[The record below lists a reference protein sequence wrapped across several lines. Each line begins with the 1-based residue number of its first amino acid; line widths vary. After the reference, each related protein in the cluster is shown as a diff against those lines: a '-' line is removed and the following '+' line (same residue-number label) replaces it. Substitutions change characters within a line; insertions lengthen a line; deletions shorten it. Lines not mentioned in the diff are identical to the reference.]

1 MIQVYARGNENFDS
15 NGDMTLLPTTCEL
28 STEINGAWELTMS
41 HTLDKEG
48 RWEYLEEEAVISAPT
63 FRDDHQLFR
72 IDKCVKTD
80 TEVEITAYPIF
91 FDSADD
97 CVLMDTRPT
106 DRNGQDALDIMM
118 EGSRYSGRSDITTGG
133 TAYFIRRNLMD
144 AINGENEPTFVQVW
158 GGEIL
163 YDNFTVNINERIGGD
178 YGAEIRYGK
187 NMDGLSYTVDMS
199 DVATRIIPVAYN
211 GRMMSG
217 NAPWVDSPNI
227 NKYAKKYIREV
238 KFDDVKLYED
248 VSGETEETEDTICQ
262 TQEELD
268 SVLKKRCEEMYDSG
282 ADVPDVTIEV
292 DMIDLAQTDQYKDFQ
307 GLVTVALG
315 DTVRCI
321 NSKLGITSNA
331 RVIKLTWDCITNRSA
346 GMTLGDYEYNYFS
359 ELTSSLEAVKQIVGP
374 GNTVIAERVQ
384 GVQGV
389 LNAINTQLR
398 YQKNAAQTQDV
409 RAILFEDTNPDS
421 PLYGAMCLGT
431 QGFQIADKR
440 TEDGRDW
447 DWSTAFTA
455 KGGYADVLIAG
466 ILADKTGKNFWN
478 LDTGEM
484 QLSGILK
491 QSTGAGGMEIR
502 DGAIKFLDAAGN
514 TLAIMHVSEEQVLLQ
529 GTGELSGI
537 IRLGGSGSGDVQ
549 IVPGT
554 GGKAVIFGNTLEIN
568 ATSVTTGGASAKTG
582 RAEFSNG
589 TYLEFKNGMLT
600 GGNTSGGSF

>member
-41 HTLDKEG
+41 HPIDKEG

-63 FRDDHQLFR
+63 FRGDYQLFR

-80 TEVEITAYPIF
+80 TTVEITAYPIF

-97 CVLMDTRPT
+97 CILMDTRPT
-106 DRNGQDALDIMM
+106 DRSGQDALDIMM
-118 EGSRYSGRSDITTGG
+118 EGSRYSGQSDIATGG

-163 YDNFTVNINERIGGD
+163 YDNFTVIINERIGGD
-178 YGAEIRYGK
+178 YGVEIRYGK

-217 NAPWVDSPNI
+217 NTPWVDSPNI

-248 VSGETEETEDTICQ
+248 VSGETEENEDTICQ

-268 SVLKKRCEEMYDSG
+268 SVLKERCEEMYDSG
-282 ADVPDVTIEV
+282 ADTPDVTIEV
-292 DMIDLAQTDQYKDFQ
+292 NMIDLAQTDQYKDFQ

-321 NSKLGITSNA
+321 NSKLGIASNA

-384 GVQGV
+384 GV

-398 YQKNAAQTQDV
+398 YQKNVAQTQDV

-466 ILADKTGKNFWN
+466 VLADKTGKNFWN

-484 QLSGILK
+484 QISGTMRQL
-491 QSTGAGGMEIR
+491 TGSGGLEIK
-502 DGAIKFLDAAGN
+502 DGVMKFLNADGEV
-514 TLAIMHVSEEQVLLQ
+514 LATMNVSEEQVLLQ
-529 GTGELSGI
+529 GVGKLSGI
-537 IRLGGSGSGDVQ
+537 IRLGGSGNGDVQ
-549 IVPGT
+549 ILPGS
-554 GGKAVIFGNTLEIN
+554 GGKAIIFGNVLEIN

>member
-1 MIQVYARGNENFDS
+1 MIQIYKPENTGYEK
-15 NGDMTLLPTTCEL
+15 NGDMPLLPTTATVHAVL
-28 STEINGAWELTMS
+28 NGEWEV
-41 HTLDKEG
+41 TLEHPIDEDG
-48 RWEYLEEEAVISAPT
+48 RWKYIIEDAVVKMPS
-63 FRDDHQLFR
+63 FNGDQLFR
-72 IDKCVKTD
+72 VKRKEKSD
-80 TEVEITAYPIF
+80 DGITAEMQPIF
-91 FDSADD
+91 MDAKDD
-97 CVLMDTRPT
+97 CFLKDVRPT
-106 DRNGQDALDIMM
+106 EKTGQQALDMM
-118 EGSRYSGRSDITTGG
+118 TEPNKKYSARSNITNIS
-133 TAYFIRRNLMD
+133 TAYYQTKNLIEAISAEDENSFINR
-144 AINGENEPTFVQVW
+144 W
-158 GGEIL
+158 GGEVI
-163 YDNFTVNINERIGGD
+163 YDNYTIVINDRAGDD
-178 YGAEIRYGK
+178 YGYEVLYGKNITENGISEEIETRDIVTRIVPKAYNGNMIEGDAPWIDSPEIEKYPTIRYGV
-187 NMDGLSYTVDMS
+187 M
-199 DVATRIIPVAYN
+199 
-211 GRMMSG
+211 
-217 NAPWVDSPNI
+217 
-227 NKYAKKYIREV
+227 E
-238 KFDDVKLYED
+238 FEDVKMRED
-248 VSGETEETEDTICQ
+248 AQEDDEEDGITVCD
-262 TQEELD
+262 TQEQLEEA
-268 SVLKKRCEEMYDSG
+268 LKKKCEEQFEAGVDK
-282 ADVPDVTIEV
+282 PTVTLSV
-292 DMIDLAQTDQYKDFQ
+292 DIVMLEGTDLYKDFED
-307 GLVTVALG
+307 LTKVSLG
-315 DTVRCI
+315 DTVHCRH
-321 NSKLGITSNA
+321 SKLNIVTDA
-331 RVIKLTWDCITNRSA
+331 RVIELEWDCLEKRVDSVVV
-346 GMTLGDYEYNYFS
+346 GEFQYNYIDDA
-359 ELTSSLEAVKQIVGP
+359 TSMMNRVESAIRPDGSVIGQQVK
-374 GNTVIAERVQ
+374 
-384 GVQGV
+384 GV

-398 YQKNAAQTQDV
+398 YQKNVAQTQDV

-491 QSTGAGGMEIR
+491 QLTGAGGMEIR
-502 DGAIKFLDAAGN
+502 DGAIRFLDAAGN

-537 IRLGGSGSGDVQ
+537 IRLGGSGNGDVQ

>member
-15 NGDMTLLPTTCEL
+15 NGDMTLLPTICEL

-41 HTLDKEG
+41 HPIDKEG

-63 FRDDHQLFR
+63 FQDEHQLFR

-80 TEVEITAYPIF
+80 TTVEITAYPIF

-97 CVLMDTRPT
+97 CILMDARPT
-106 DRNGQDALDIMM
+106 DRSGQDALDIMM
-118 EGSRYSGRSDITTGG
+118 EGSRYSGRSDIATGG

-163 YDNFTVNINERIGGD
+163 YDNFTVIINERIGGD
-178 YGAEIRYGK
+178 YGVEIRYGK

-217 NAPWVDSPNI
+217 DAPWVDSPNI

-248 VSGETEETEDTICQ
+248 VSGETEENEDTICQ

-292 DMIDLAQTDQYKDFQ
+292 NMIDLAQTDQYKDFQ

-321 NSKLGITSNA
+321 NSKLGIASNA
-331 RVIKLTWDCITNRSA
+331 RVIRLTWDCITNRSA

-374 GNTVIAERVQ
+374 GNTVIAEK
-384 GVQGV
+384 VQGV

-398 YQKNAAQTQDV
+398 YQKNVAQTQDV

-491 QSTGAGGMEIR
+491 QLTGSGGMEIR
-502 DGAIKFLDAAGN
+502 DGAIRFLNADGDK
-514 TLAIMHVSEEQVLLQ
+514 LAIMHVSEEQVLLQ
-529 GTGELSGI
+529 GTGKLSGI

-554 GGKAVIFGNTLEIN
+554 GGKAIIFGNALEIN

>member
-1 MIQVYARGNENFDS
+1 MIQVYERENENFDS

-41 HTLDKEG
+41 HPIDKEG

-63 FRDDHQLFR
+63 FQDDHQLFR

-80 TEVEITAYPIF
+80 ATVEITAYPIF

-97 CVLMDTRPT
+97 CILMDTRPT
-106 DRNGQDALDIMM
+106 DRSGQDALDIMM
-118 EGSRYSGRSDITTGG
+118 EGSRYSGRSDIATGG

-163 YDNFTVNINERIGGD
+163 YDNFTVIINERIGGD
-178 YGAEIRYGK
+178 YGVEIRYGK

-217 NAPWVDSPNI
+217 DAPWVDSQNI

-282 ADVPDVTIEV
+282 ADTPDVTIEV
-292 DMIDLAQTDQYKDFQ
+292 NMIDLAQTDQYKDFQ

-321 NSKLGITSNA
+321 NSKLGIASNA

-384 GVQGV
+384 GV

-398 YQKNAAQTQDV
+398 YQKNVAQTQDV

-466 ILADKTGKNFWN
+466 VLADKTGKNFWN

-491 QSTGAGGMEIR
+491 QLTGSGGMEIR
-502 DGAIKFLDAAGN
+502 DGAIRFLNADGG
-514 TLAIMHVSEEQVLLQ
+514 TLAIMHVSDEQVLLQ

-537 IRLGGSGSGDVQ
+537 IRLGGSGNGDVQ

-554 GGKAVIFGNTLEIN
+554 GGKAIIFGNALEIN

>member
-41 HTLDKEG
+41 HPIDKEG

-80 TEVEITAYPIF
+80 TTVEITAYPIF

-97 CVLMDTRPT
+97 CILMDTRPT
-106 DRNGQDALDIMM
+106 DRSGQDALDIMM
-118 EGSRYSGRSDITTGG
+118 EGSRYSGQSDITTGG

-144 AINGENEPTFVQVW
+144 AINGENEPTFVRVW

-163 YDNFTVNINERIGGD
+163 YDNFTVIINERIGGN
-178 YGAEIRYGK
+178 YGVEIRYGK
-187 NMDGLSYTVDMS
+187 NMDGLSHTVDMS
-199 DVATRIIPVAYN
+199 DVVTRIIPVAYN

-238 KFDDVKLYED
+238 KFDDVKLYKD
-248 VSGETEETEDTICQ
+248 VRGETEENEDTICQ

-268 SVLKKRCEEMYDSG
+268 SVLKERCEEMYDSG
-282 ADVPDVTIEV
+282 ADTPDVTIEV
-292 DMIDLAQTDQYKDFQ
+292 NMIDLSQTDQYKDFQ
-307 GLVTVALG
+307 GLVTVSLG

-321 NSKLGITSNA
+321 NSKLGIASNA
-331 RVIKLTWDCITNRSA
+331 RVIRLTWDCITNRSA

-384 GVQGV
+384 GV

-398 YQKNAAQTQDV
+398 YQKNVAQTQDV

-484 QLSGILK
+484 QISGTMRQL
-491 QSTGAGGMEIR
+491 TGSGGLEIK
-502 DGAIKFLDAAGN
+502 DGVMKFLNADGEV
-514 TLAIMHVSEEQVLLQ
+514 LATMNVSEEQVLLQ
-529 GTGELSGI
+529 GMGKLSGI
-537 IRLGGSGSGDVQ
+537 IRLGGSGNGDVQ
-549 IVPGT
+549 ILPGS
-554 GGKAVIFGNTLEIN
+554 GGKAIIFGDALEIN
-568 ATSVTTGGASAKTG
+568 TTSVTTGGASAKTG

>member
-1 MIQVYARGNENFDS
+1 MIQIYKPENTGYEK
-15 NGDMTLLPTTCEL
+15 NGDMPLFPTTATVHAVL
-28 STEINGAWELTMS
+28 NGEWEV
-41 HTLDKEG
+41 TLEHPIDEDG
-48 RWEYLEEEAVISAPT
+48 RWKYIIEDAVVKMPS
-63 FRDDHQLFR
+63 FNGDQLFR
-72 IDKCVKTD
+72 VKRKEKSD
-80 TEVEITAYPIF
+80 DGITAEMQPIF
-91 FDSADD
+91 MDAKDD
-97 CVLMDTRPT
+97 CFLKDVRPT
-106 DRNGQDALDIMM
+106 EKTGQQALDMM
-118 EGSRYSGRSDITTGG
+118 TEPNKKYSARSNITNIS
-133 TAYFIRRNLMD
+133 TAYYQTKNLIEAISAEDENSFINR
-144 AINGENEPTFVQVW
+144 W
-158 GGEIL
+158 GGEVI
-163 YDNFTVNINERIGGD
+163 YDNYTIVINDRAGDD
-178 YGAEIRYGK
+178 YGYEVLYGKNIPENGISEEIETRDIVTRIVPKAYNGNMIEGDAPWIDSPEIEKYPTIRYGV
-187 NMDGLSYTVDMS
+187 M
-199 DVATRIIPVAYN
+199 
-211 GRMMSG
+211 
-217 NAPWVDSPNI
+217 
-227 NKYAKKYIREV
+227 E
-238 KFDDVKLYED
+238 FEDVKMRED
-248 VSGETEETEDTICQ
+248 AQEDDEEDGITVCD
-262 TQEELD
+262 TQEQLEEA
-268 SVLKKRCEEMYDSG
+268 LKKKCEEQFEAGVDK
-282 ADVPDVTIEV
+282 PTVTLSV
-292 DMIDLAQTDQYKDFQ
+292 DIVMLEGTDLYKDFED
-307 GLVTVALG
+307 LTKVSLG
-315 DTVRCI
+315 DTVHCRH
-321 NSKLGITSNA
+321 SKLNIVTDA
-331 RVIKLTWDCITNRSA
+331 RVIELEWDCLEKRVDSVVV
-346 GMTLGDYEYNYFS
+346 GEFQYNYIDDA
-359 ELTSSLEAVKQIVGP
+359 TSMMNRVESAIRPDGSVIGQQVK
-374 GNTVIAERVQ
+374 
-384 GVQGV
+384 GV

-409 RAILFEDTNPDS
+409 RAIIFEDMNPDS

-491 QSTGAGGMEIR
+491 QLTGAGGMEIR
-502 DGAIKFLDAAGN
+502 DGAIRFLDAAGN

-537 IRLGGSGSGDVQ
+537 IRLGGSGNGDVQ

>member
-1 MIQVYARGNENFDS
+1 MIQVYERENENFDS

-41 HTLDKEG
+41 HPIDKEG

-63 FRDDHQLFR
+63 FQDDHQLFR

-80 TEVEITAYPIF
+80 ATVEITAYPIF

-97 CVLMDTRPT
+97 CILMDTRPT
-106 DRNGQDALDIMM
+106 DRSGQDALDIMM
-118 EGSRYSGRSDITTGG
+118 EGSRYSGQSDIVTGG

-144 AINGENEPTFVQVW
+144 AINGESEPTFVQVW

-163 YDNFTVNINERIGGD
+163 YDNFTVIINERIGGD
-178 YGAEIRYGK
+178 YGVEIRYGK

-217 NAPWVDSPNI
+217 DAPWVDSPNI

-248 VSGETEETEDTICQ
+248 VSGETEENKDTICQ

-292 DMIDLAQTDQYKDFQ
+292 NMIDLAQTDQYKDFQ

-321 NSKLGITSNA
+321 NSKLGIASNA
-331 RVIKLTWDCITNRSA
+331 RVIRLTWDCITNRSA

-374 GNTVIAERVQ
+374 GNTVIAEK
-384 GVQGV
+384 VQGV

-398 YQKNAAQTQDV
+398 YQKNVAQTQDV

-491 QSTGAGGMEIR
+491 QLTGSGGMEIR
-502 DGAIKFLDAAGN
+502 DGAIRFLNADGD

-529 GTGELSGI
+529 GTGKLSGI

-554 GGKAVIFGNTLEIN
+554 GGKAIIFGNALEIN

>member
-15 NGDMTLLPTTCEL
+15 NGDMTLLPTICEL

-41 HTLDKEG
+41 HPIDKEG

-63 FRDDHQLFR
+63 FQDEHQLFR

-80 TEVEITAYPIF
+80 TTVEITAYPIF

-97 CVLMDTRPT
+97 CILMDARPT
-106 DRNGQDALDIMM
+106 DRSGQDALDIMM
-118 EGSRYSGRSDITTGG
+118 EGSRYSGRSDIATGG

-163 YDNFTVNINERIGGD
+163 YDNFTVIINERIGGD
-178 YGAEIRYGK
+178 YGVEIRYGK

-217 NAPWVDSPNI
+217 DAPWVDSPNI

-248 VSGETEETEDTICQ
+248 VSGETEENEDTICQ

-292 DMIDLAQTDQYKDFQ
+292 NMIDLAQTDQYKDFQ

-321 NSKLGITSNA
+321 NSKLGIASNA
-331 RVIKLTWDCITNRSA
+331 RVIRLTWDCITNRSA

-374 GNTVIAERVQ
+374 GNTVIAEK
-384 GVQGV
+384 VQGV

-398 YQKNAAQTQDV
+398 YQKNVAQTQDV

-491 QSTGAGGMEIR
+491 QLTGSGGMEIR
-502 DGAIKFLDAAGN
+502 DGAIRFLNADGD

-529 GTGELSGI
+529 GTGKLSGI

-554 GGKAVIFGNTLEIN
+554 GGKAIIFGDVLEIN

>member
-1 MIQVYARGNENFDS
+1 MIQIYRPENTGYEK
-15 NGDMTLLPTTCEL
+15 NGDMTLLPTTAMVHAVL
-28 STEINGAWELTMS
+28 NGEWEA
-41 HTLDKEG
+41 TLEHPIDEDG
-48 RWEYLEEEAVISAPT
+48 RWKYITEDAVVKMPS
-63 FRDDHQLFR
+63 FNGDQLFR
-72 IDKCVKTD
+72 IKKKEKSDGG
-80 TEVEITAYPIF
+80 ITAEMQPIF
-91 FDSADD
+91 MDAKDD
-97 CVLMDTRPT
+97 CFLTDVRPT
-106 DRNGQDALDIMM
+106 EKTGQQALDMM
-118 EGSRYSGRSDITTGG
+118 TAPNKKYSARSNITNIS
-133 TAYFIRRNLMD
+133 TAYYQTKNLIEAISAEDENSFINR
-144 AINGENEPTFVQVW
+144 W
-158 GGEIL
+158 GGEVI
-163 YDNFTVNINERIGGD
+163 YDNYTIVINDRAGDD
-178 YGAEIRYGK
+178 YGYEVLYGKNIPENGISEEIETRDIVTRIVPKAYNGNMIEGDAPWIDSPEIEKYPTIRYGV
-187 NMDGLSYTVDMS
+187 M
-199 DVATRIIPVAYN
+199 
-211 GRMMSG
+211 
-217 NAPWVDSPNI
+217 
-227 NKYAKKYIREV
+227 E
-238 KFDDVKLYED
+238 FEDVKMRED
-248 VSGETEETEDTICQ
+248 AQEDGEEDGITVCD
-262 TQEELD
+262 TQEQLEEA
-268 SVLKKRCEEMYDSG
+268 LKKKCEEQFEAGVDK
-282 ADVPDVTIEV
+282 PTVTLSV
-292 DMIDLAQTDQYKDFQ
+292 DIVMLEGTDLYKDFED
-307 GLVTVALG
+307 LTKVSLG
-315 DTVRCI
+315 DTVHCRH
-321 NSKLGITSNA
+321 SKLNIVTDA
-331 RVIKLTWDCITNRSA
+331 RVIELEWDCLEKRVDSVVV
-346 GMTLGDYEYNYFS
+346 GEFQYNYIDDA
-359 ELTSSLEAVKQIVGP
+359 TSMMNRVESAIRPDGSVIGQQVK
-374 GNTVIAERVQ
+374 
-384 GVQGV
+384 GV

-398 YQKNAAQTQDV
+398 YQKNVAQTQDV

-491 QSTGAGGMEIR
+491 QLTGAGGMEIR
-502 DGAIKFLDAAGN
+502 DGAIRFLDAAGN

-537 IRLGGSGSGDVQ
+537 IRLGGSGNGDVQ

>member
-41 HTLDKEG
+41 HPIDKEG

-80 TEVEITAYPIF
+80 TTVEITAYPIF

-97 CVLMDTRPT
+97 CILMDTRPT
-106 DRNGQDALDIMM
+106 DRSGQDALDIMM
-118 EGSRYSGRSDITTGG
+118 EGSRYSGQSDITTGG

-144 AINGENEPTFVQVW
+144 AINGENEPTFVRVW

-163 YDNFTVNINERIGGD
+163 YDNFTVIINERIGGN
-178 YGAEIRYGK
+178 YGVEIRYGK

-199 DVATRIIPVAYN
+199 DVVTRIIPVAYN

-248 VSGETEETEDTICQ
+248 VRGKTEENEDTICQ

-268 SVLKKRCEEMYDSG
+268 SVLKERCEEMYDSG
-282 ADVPDVTIEV
+282 ADTPDVTIEV
-292 DMIDLAQTDQYKDFQ
+292 NMIDLSQTDQYKDFQ
-307 GLVTVALG
+307 GLVTVSLG

-321 NSKLGITSNA
+321 NSKLGIASNA
-331 RVIKLTWDCITNRSA
+331 RVIRLTWDCITNRSA

-384 GVQGV
+384 GV

-398 YQKNAAQTQDV
+398 YQKNVAQTQDV

-484 QLSGILK
+484 QISGTMRQL
-491 QSTGAGGMEIR
+491 TGSGGLEIK
-502 DGAIKFLDAAGN
+502 DGVMKFLNADGEV
-514 TLAIMHVSEEQVLLQ
+514 LATMNVSEEQVLLQ
-529 GTGELSGI
+529 GMGKLSGI
-537 IRLGGSGSGDVQ
+537 IRLGGSGDGDVQ
-549 IVPGT
+549 ILPGS
-554 GGKAVIFGNTLEIN
+554 GGKAIIFGDALEIN
-568 ATSVTTGGASAKTG
+568 TTSVTTGGASAKTG

>member
-1 MIQVYARGNENFDS
+1 MIQVYIPSNTNFGR
-15 NGDMTLLPTTCEL
+15 NGDCVLVPTSCEL
-28 STEINGAWELTMS
+28 STEINGTWELTMS
-41 HTLDKEG
+41 HPLDPDG
-48 RWEYLEEEAVISAPT
+48 RWKYLSEEVVISAPT
-63 FRDDHQLFR
+63 FQSDHQLFR
-72 IDKCVKTD
+72 VDKCIKTD
-80 TEVEITAYPIF
+80 SSVEVTAYPIF

-97 CVLMDTRPT
+97 CFMMDTRPT
-106 DRNGQDALDIMM
+106 NQNGQNALNIMTQ
-118 EGSRYSGRSDITTGG
+118 GSKYSGESDITTGG
-133 TAYFIRRNLMD
+133 TAYFVRRNLMD
-144 AINGENEPTFVQVW
+144 AINGGDSPTFIGTW

-163 YDNFTVNINERIGGD
+163 YDNFKIVINERIGGD
-178 YGAEIRYGK
+178 YGVEIRYGK

-217 NAPWVDSPNI
+217 NTPWVDSPNI

-248 VSGETEETEDTICQ
+248 VSGETEENEDTICQ

-268 SVLKKRCEEMYDSG
+268 SVLKERCEEMYDSG
-282 ADVPDVTIEV
+282 ADTPDVTIEV
-292 DMIDLAQTDQYKDFQ
+292 NMIDLAQTDQYKDFQ

-321 NSKLGITSNA
+321 NSKLGIASNA

-384 GVQGV
+384 GV

-398 YQKNAAQTQDV
+398 YQKNVAQTQDV

-466 ILADKTGKNFWN
+466 VLADKTGKNFWN

-484 QLSGILK
+484 QISGTMR
-491 QSTGAGGMEIR
+491 QSCG
-502 DGAIKFLDAAGN
+502 
-514 TLAIMHVSEEQVLLQ
+514 
-529 GTGELSGI
+529 
-537 IRLGGSGSGDVQ
+537 
-549 IVPGT
+549 
-554 GGKAVIFGNTLEIN
+554 
-568 ATSVTTGGASAKTG
+568 
-582 RAEFSNG
+582 
-589 TYLEFKNGMLT
+589 
-600 GGNTSGGSF
+600 

>member
-15 NGDMTLLPTTCEL
+15 NGDMTLLPTICEL

-41 HTLDKEG
+41 HPIDKEG

-63 FRDDHQLFR
+63 FQDEHQLFR

-80 TEVEITAYPIF
+80 TTVEITAYPIF

-97 CVLMDTRPT
+97 CILMDARPT
-106 DRNGQDALDIMM
+106 DRSGQDALDIMM
-118 EGSRYSGRSDITTGG
+118 EGSRYSGRSDIATGG

-163 YDNFTVNINERIGGD
+163 YDNFTVIINERIGGD
-178 YGAEIRYGK
+178 HGVEIRYGK

-217 NAPWVDSPNI
+217 DAPWVDSPNI

-248 VSGETEETEDTICQ
+248 VSGETEENEDTICQ

-268 SVLKKRCEEMYDSG
+268 SVLKKRSEEMYDSG

-292 DMIDLAQTDQYKDFQ
+292 NMIDLAQTDQYKDFQ

-321 NSKLGITSNA
+321 NSKLGIASNA
-331 RVIKLTWDCITNRSA
+331 RVIRLTWDCITNRSA
-346 GMTLGDYEYNYFS
+346 GMTLGDYEYSYFS

-374 GNTVIAERVQ
+374 GNTVIAEK
-384 GVQGV
+384 VQGV

-398 YQKNAAQTQDV
+398 YQKNVAQTQDV

-440 TEDGRDW
+440 TEDGREW

-491 QSTGAGGMEIR
+491 QLTGSGGMEIR
-502 DGAIKFLDAAGN
+502 DGAIRFLNADGD

-529 GTGELSGI
+529 GTGKLSGI

-554 GGKAVIFGNTLEIN
+554 GGKAFIFGDVLEIN

>member
-1 MIQVYARGNENFDS
+1 MIQVYARGKENFDS
-15 NGDMTLLPTTCEL
+15 NGDMTLLPTICEL

-41 HTLDKEG
+41 HPIDKEG

-63 FRDDHQLFR
+63 FQDEHQLFR

-80 TEVEITAYPIF
+80 TTVEITAYPIF

-97 CVLMDTRPT
+97 CILMDARPT
-106 DRNGQDALDIMM
+106 DRSGQDALDIMM
-118 EGSRYSGRSDITTGG
+118 EGSRYSGRSDIATGG

-163 YDNFTVNINERIGGD
+163 YDNFTVIINERIGGD
-178 YGAEIRYGK
+178 YGVEIRYGK

-217 NAPWVDSPNI
+217 DAPWVDSPNI

-248 VSGETEETEDTICQ
+248 VSGETEENEDTICQ

-292 DMIDLAQTDQYKDFQ
+292 NMIDLAQTDQYKDFQ

-321 NSKLGITSNA
+321 NSKLGIASNA
-331 RVIKLTWDCITNRSA
+331 RVIRLTWDCITNRSA

-359 ELTSSLEAVKQIVGP
+359 ELTSSLEAVKQILGP
-374 GNTVIAERVQ
+374 GNTVIAEK
-384 GVQGV
+384 VQGV

-398 YQKNAAQTQDV
+398 YQKNVAQTQDV

-491 QSTGAGGMEIR
+491 QLTGSGGMEIR
-502 DGAIKFLDAAGN
+502 DGAIRFLNADGD

-529 GTGELSGI
+529 GTGKLSGI

-554 GGKAVIFGNTLEIN
+554 GGKAIIFGNALEIN